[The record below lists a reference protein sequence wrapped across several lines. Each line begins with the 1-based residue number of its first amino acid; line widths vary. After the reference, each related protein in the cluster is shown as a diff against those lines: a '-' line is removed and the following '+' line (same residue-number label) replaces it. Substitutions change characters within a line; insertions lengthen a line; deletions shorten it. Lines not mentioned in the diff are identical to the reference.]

1 MRLAEGG
8 GVADDGDLAGVS
20 AADAVFLGVG
30 ADVGGGECVVLDEDA
45 KSAVGGGGGCGVVLF
60 LCGSGV
66 PGSVRAPRSPA
77 SLSGLE
83 ADESP
88 CLEWQASNSTQT
100 RTPCCI
106 FFKEKRRPAR
116 QSSAPLLHG

>member
-8 GVADDGDLAGVS
+8 GVADDGDLAGVGAADAVVG
-20 AADAVFLGVG
+20 AADAVFLGV
-30 ADVGGGECVVLDEDA
+30 GGECVVLDEDA

-60 LCGSGV
+60 LCRSGV
-66 PGSVRAPRSPA
+66 PGSVLAPRSPA

-88 CLEWQASNSTQT
+88 GTQ
-100 RTPCCI
+100 
-106 FFKEKRRPAR
+106 KNKH
-116 QSSAPLLHG
+116 LH